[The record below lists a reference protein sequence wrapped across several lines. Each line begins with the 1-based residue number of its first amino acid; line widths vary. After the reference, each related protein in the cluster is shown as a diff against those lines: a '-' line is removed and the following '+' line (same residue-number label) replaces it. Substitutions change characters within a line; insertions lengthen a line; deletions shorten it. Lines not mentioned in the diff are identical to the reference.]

1 MRGADRS
8 NGQLFSYV
16 DIESR
21 IHPKHPLRLIR
32 EVVNDCLAALSP
44 EFERLYARE
53 GRPSIPPE
61 RLLRALL
68 LQAFYSIRS
77 ERLLMEQME
86 FNGLYR
92 WFVGLNPDDMVWAA
106 CTFSKNRDRLLEAD
120 VSVKLL
126 QAVIAHPRV
135 KRLLSKEHFSVD
147 GTLIDAWASMK
158 SFRRKDG
165 FDDDAGPGRNAE
177 RGFRDEKRSNETHAS
192 TTDPDARLYRKG
204 KGRESRL
211 CYMGHA
217 LMENRSGLAVAG
229 CLTQATGH
237 AEREAA
243 LAMLAQH
250 HTGKRRV
257 SLAGDKGYDAAE
269 FVQQLRA
276 RTITPHIAIQG
287 YVTKTGKRRKTAID
301 RRTTRHPGYALSQIV
316 RKRIE
321 EIFGWAKTSA
331 GMAKTRFKGRNRVA
345 ACFMLGLTAYNLIR
359 LPKLLAAPA

>member
-8 NGQLFSYV
+8 NGQLFSYI

-21 IHPKHPLRLIR
+21 IHAKHPLRLIR
-32 EVVNDCLAALSP
+32 EVVNDALAGLSA
-44 EFERLYARE
+44 EFEKLYSHE

-86 FNGLYR
+86 FNSLYK
-92 WFVGLNPDDMVWAA
+92 WFVGLNPDDAVWDASA
-106 CTFSKNRDRLLEAD
+106 FCKNRDRFLEAD
-120 VSVKLL
+120 ISVQLL
-126 QAVIAHPRV
+126 QGVIGHPRV

-158 SFRRKDG
+158 SFRRRDG
-165 FDDDAGPGRNAE
+165 FDDDAGPGRNGE
-177 RGFRDEKRSNETHAS
+177 RGWRDAKRSNETHAS
-192 TTDPDARLYRKG
+192 TTDPEARLYRKG
-204 KGRESRL
+204 KSKESRL

-243 LAMLAQH
+243 LAMLAQRR
-250 HTGKRRV
+250 TGKRRI
-257 SLAGDKGYDAAE
+257 SLAGDKGYDALA
-269 FVQQLRA
+269 FVHELQA
-276 RTITPHIAIQG
+276 RNITPHIAIQG
-287 YVTKTGKRRKTAID
+287 HLTKTGKRRKTAMD
-301 RRTTRHPGYALSQIV
+301 GRTTRHPGYAISQIV

-321 EIFGWAKTSA
+321 EIFGWTKSSA
-331 GMAKTRFKGRNRVA
+331 GMAKTKFKGTKRVA

-359 LPKLLAAPA
+359 LPKLLVAPA

>member
-1 MRGADRS
+1 MRGEDRS
-8 NGQLFSYV
+8 NGQLFSYI

-21 IHPKHPLRLIR
+21 IHAKHPLRLIR
-32 EVVNDCLAALSP
+32 EVVNDALAGLSC
-44 EFERLYARE
+44 EFEKLYAQE

-86 FNGLYR
+86 FNGLYK
-92 WFVGLNPDDMVWAA
+92 WFVGLNPDDAVWDAS
-106 CTFSKNRDRLLEAD
+106 TFCKNRDRLLEAD
-120 VSVKLL
+120 VAVKLL

-158 SFRRKDG
+158 SFRRIDG
-165 FDDDAGPGRNAE
+165 SDDDAGPGRNAE
-177 RGFRDEKRSNETHAS
+177 RGFRDAKRSNETHAS

-204 KGRESRL
+204 KGKESRL

-229 CLTQATGH
+229 CLTQATGM

-243 LAMLAQH
+243 LAMLTQH
-250 HTGKRRV
+250 R
-257 SLAGDKGYDAAE
+257 
-269 FVQQLRA
+269 
-276 RTITPHIAIQG
+276 
-287 YVTKTGKRRKTAID
+287 TGKRRKTAID
-301 RRTTRHPGYALSQIV
+301 GRTTRHPGYALSQIV

-331 GMAKTRFKGRNRVA
+331 GMAKTRFKGRKRVA
-345 ACFMLGLTAYNLIR
+345 ACFILGLTAYNLIR

>member
-1 MRGADRS
+1 MRGEDRS
-8 NGQLFSYV
+8 NGPLFSYI

-21 IHPKHPLRLIR
+21 IHAKHPLRLIR
-32 EVVNDCLAALSP
+32 EVVNDALAGLSC
-44 EFERLYARE
+44 EFEKLYARE

-86 FNGLYR
+86 FNGLYK
-92 WFVGLNPDDMVWAA
+92 WFVGLNPDDAVWDAS
-106 CTFSKNRDRLLEAD
+106 TFCKNRDRLLEAD
-120 VSVKLL
+120 MAVKLL
-126 QAVIAHPRV
+126 QGVISHPRV
-135 KRLLSKEHFSVD
+135 KRLLSREHFSVD

-158 SFRRKDG
+158 SFRRRDG
-165 FDDDAGPGRNAE
+165 GDDDAPPGRNAE
-177 RGFRDEKRSNETHAS
+177 RGFRDAKRSNETHAS

-204 KGRESRL
+204 KGKESRL

-243 LAMLAQH
+243 LAMLTQH
-250 HTGKRRV
+250 RKGQRRI
-257 SLAGDKGYDAAE
+257 SLAGDKGYDATE
-269 FVQQLRA
+269 FVRELQA
-276 RTITPHIAIQG
+276 RKVTPHIAIQG
-287 YVTKTGKRRKTAID
+287 YATKTGKRRKTAID
-301 RRTTRHPGYALSQIV
+301 GRTTRHPGYAISQIV

-321 EIFGWAKTSA
+321 EIFGWAKSSA
-331 GMAKTRFKGRNRVA
+331 GMAKTKFRGTKRVA
-345 ACFMLGLTAYNLIR
+345 ASFILVLTAYNLIR